1 MSIFFW
7 KILEFLFIDVCVIN
21 IRNHYS
27 KLPKLKRI
35 YYDAPPTTPDTSER
49 TVTLYED
56 CSNISL
62 FLVQYQYLG
71 VYGCIAT
78 MLCTKSTTAE
88 IKVGDTTTKASVR
101 FVDANTC
108 AIKNTDKSTLFQIEC
123 FQVVNLPY

>member
-1 MSIFFW
+1 MLGKLSACSR
-7 KILEFLFIDVCVIN
+7 LN
-21 IRNHYS
+21 G

-101 FVDANTC
+101 FVDANTW
-108 AIKNTDKSTLFQIEC
+108 AIKNTDSGYGINVFGIWL
-123 FQVVNLPY
+123 